1 MKKVLLLAVM
11 AIFFVCVNSF
21 SQVDS
26 ICGVLPSKNGIVTFD
41 NVVKIDSLSS
51 NKLYNYAKLW
61 ISQNFVS
68 SKAVIDSDIENSMIS
83 ISAILG
89 NNSVENYSFKMNI
102 QFKDNRFKYT
112 ITDIILHLKF
122 TGLQPIDKHI
132 EELPA
137 IIECKKSSLIEIKMK
152 FDNLV
157 KGLITSMNKK
167 NDNW

>member
-26 ICGVLPSKNGIVTFD
+26 ICGVLPS
-41 NVVKIDSLSS
+41 KIDSLSS